1 MSRGGGDFYTW
12 FENKGCIV
20 LLQLHSVE
28 GRGRCFIR
36 VALCQKLISVPIE
49 HLVRNAKLTQVG
61 RYESSMEHVGE
72 HVALGTCRGTC
83 SAGNM

>member
-1 MSRGGGDFYTW
+1 MVEVKVT
-12 FENKGCIV
+12 NGCIV

-61 RYESSMEHVGE
+61 
-72 HVALGTCRGTC
+72 
-83 SAGNM
+83 